1 MSAHDRH
8 GRRVV
13 VTGLGAISCLGSGVP
28 AFWQGLADGGAAPR
42 PVTDPDARMANRLMY
57 LVPEADVPEGP
68 RRHAHVELGAGPR
81 MAVAAAREA
90 VADAGLDA
98 VLRERLSVVL
108 GVEMGNAGQHE
119 ARRSARRDAPTRPA
133 AGTWS
138 PMTVTCAAVSA
149 AIGATGGSTSFGNA
163 CAASGYAASV
173 AADMVRAGEADV
185 VLTGGA
191 EGPTRVGM
199 GVFNRIGAA
208 DPVACRPFDTDRQ
221 GTLFGDGAAMLVLEA
236 AEHAEARGAKVYAE
250 LSAAAFS
257 CDAHHPTAPDPGGV
271 QAVRGMRRALA
282 EAGLRPDEV
291 GAVVPHGTGTPLND
305 VVESEALRAVFGAH
319 CDELPLFSL
328 KAMIGHTA
336 GVAGAFGVL
345 TAALMLHHGQVPANA
360 PVLAQD
366 PRCAVWLP
374 QDGPVPL
381 GVPSVLVNAYAF
393 GGNNVSL
400 ALTAAP
406 GRAAAHRDAP
416 GPAAAARPA
425 PARSG
430 PARRDVDLG
439 GAAA

>member
-1 MSAHDRH
+1 MSRRAGS

-13 VTGLGAISCLGSGVP
+13 VTGLGAISPLGSGVS
-28 AFWQGLADGGAAPR
+28 AFWKGLASKGAAPR
-42 PVTDPDARMANRLMY
+42 PVVDPDARMANRLMY
-57 LVPEADVPEGP
+57 LVPAADVPEGP
-68 RRHAHVELGAGPR
+68 ERHAHVELAAGPR
-81 MAVAAAREA
+81 MAIAAAREA
-90 VADAGLDA
+90 VADAGLDEA
-98 VLRERLSVVL
+98 QRERLSVVL

-119 ARRSARRDAPTRPA
+119 ARRSAERGAPSRRA
-133 AGTWS
+133 AGRWS

-163 CAASGYAASV
+163 CAASGYAAAV
-173 AADMVRAGEADV
+173 AADMIRAGEADV

-208 DPVACRPFDTDRQ
+208 DPVACRPFATDRQ

-271 QAVRGMRRALA
+271 QAVRGMRGALA
-282 EAGLRPDEV
+282 EAGLRPDQV
-291 GAVVPHGTGTPLND
+291 GGVVPHGTGTPLND
-305 VVESEALRAVFGAH
+305 VVESEALREVFGAH

-360 PVLAQD
+360 PVSAQD

-381 GVPSVLVNAYAF
+381 SAPSVLVNAYAF

-400 ALTAAP
+400 VLSAAP
-406 GRAAAHRDAP
+406 GADAGHRDREVRALRE
-416 GPAAAARPA
+416 RPA
-425 PARSG
+425 EGMVLS
-430 PARRDVDLG
+430 
-439 GAAA
+439 

>member
-1 MSAHDRH
+1 MSAPGAS

-28 AFWQGLADGGAAPR
+28 AFWQGLASGGGAPR
-42 PVTDPDARMANRLMY
+42 PVTDPHARMANRLMY

-68 RRHAHVELGAGPR
+68 EHHAHVELAAGPR
-81 MAVAAAREA
+81 MAIAAAHEA
-90 VADAGLDA
+90 VSDAALDDA
-98 VLRERLSVVL
+98 QRERLCVVL
-108 GVEMGNAGQHE
+108 GVEMGNAGRHE
-119 ARRSARRDAPTRPA
+119 ARRSAAHDASNSRSAEHDASSRSAEQDAPSSRSGDPEAPSGRA
-133 AGTWS
+133 AGRWS
-138 PMTVTCAAVSA
+138 PMTVTSAAVSA
-149 AIGATGGSTSFGNA
+149 AIGATGGSTSVGNA
-163 CAASGYAASV
+163 CAASGYAAAI
-173 AADMVRAGEADV
+173 AADMIRAGEADL

-208 DPVACRPFDTDRQ
+208 DPVACRPFDTERQ
-221 GTLFGDGAAMLVLEA
+221 GTLFGDGAAMLVLES

-257 CDAHHPTAPDPGGV
+257 CDAHHPTAPDPGGS

-282 EAGLRPDEV
+282 DAGLKPGDV
-291 GAVVPHGTGTPLND
+291 GGVVPHGTGTELND
-305 VVESEALRAVFGAH
+305 VVESEALHEVFGELAA
-319 CDELPLFSL
+319 ELPLFSL

-345 TAALMLHHGQVPANA
+345 TAALMLHHGRLPANA
-360 PVLAQD
+360 PVTAQD

-374 QDGPVPL
+374 QDAPVPL
-381 GVPSVLVNAYAF
+381 NAPAVLVNAYAF

-400 ALTAAP
+400 VLSGAP
-406 GRAAAHRDAP
+406 
-416 GPAAAARPA
+416 
-425 PARSG
+425 
-430 PARRDVDLG
+430 

>member
-1 MSAHDRH
+1 MSAQGAT

-28 AFWQGLADGGAAPR
+28 AFWQGLTSGGGAPR

-57 LVPEADVPEGP
+57 LVPAADVPDGP
-68 RRHAHVELGAGPR
+68 ERHAHVELAADPAWRSPPPTKRWRTPGWTTRSANGSPSYWAWRWATPAG
-81 MAVAAAREA
+81 
-90 VADAGLDA
+90 D
-98 VLRERLSVVL
+98 
-108 GVEMGNAGQHE
+108 E
-119 ARRSARRDAPTRPA
+119 ARRAAEHGAPIRRAV
-133 AGTWS
+133 GKWS
-138 PMTVTCAAVSA
+138 PMTVTSAAVSA
-149 AIGATGGSTSFGNA
+149 AIGATGGSTSVGNA
-163 CAASGYAASV
+163 CAASGYAAAI
-173 AADMVRAGEADV
+173 AADMIRAGETDM

-221 GTLFGDGAAMLVLEA
+221 GTLFGDGAAMLVLES
-236 AEHAEARGAKVYAE
+236 AEHAEARGATVYAE

-257 CDAHHPTAPDPGGV
+257 CDAHHPTAPDPGGT

-282 EAGLRPDEV
+282 DAGLRPDDV
-291 GAVVPHGTGTPLND
+291 GGVVPHGTGTPLND
-305 VVESEALRAVFGAH
+305 VVESEALREVFGEL

-345 TAALMLHHGQVPANA
+345 TAALMLHHGRVPANA
-360 PVLAQD
+360 PVTAQD

-374 QDGPVPL
+374 QDRPVPL
-381 GVPSVLVNAYAF
+381 TASAVLVNAYAF

-400 ALTAAP
+400 VLSGVPGAGSEREHQGTA
-406 GRAAAHRDAP
+406 GRAATPRHDPVHQDTGTR
-416 GPAAAARPA
+416 
-425 PARSG
+425 
-430 PARRDVDLG
+430 

>member
-1 MSAHDRH
+1 M
-8 GRRVV
+8 V
-13 VTGLGAISCLGSGVP
+13 VTGLGAISCLGSGVS
-28 AFWQGLADGGAAPR
+28 AFWHGLGSPGPAPR

-57 LVPEADVPEGP
+57 LVDAADVPRGP
-68 RRHAHVELGAGPR
+68 GRHAHVELAAGPR
-81 MAVAAAREA
+81 TAIAAAREA
-90 VADAGLDA
+90 VADAGLDEA
-98 VLRERLSVVL
+98 RRERLSVVL

-119 ARRSARRDAPTRPA
+119 ARRSAERGAPSGRA
-133 AGTWS
+133 VGRWS

-149 AIGATGGSTSFGNA
+149 AIGATGASTSFGNA
-163 CAASGYAASV
+163 CAASGYAAAV
-173 AADMVRAGEADV
+173 AADMIRAGEADV

-208 DPVACRPFDTDRQ
+208 DPVACRPFATDRR

-257 CDAHHPTAPDPGGV
+257 CDAHHPTAPDPAGV
-271 QAVRGMRRALA
+271 QAVRGMRGALA
-282 EAGLRPDEV
+282 EAGLRPDDI

-305 VVESEALRAVFGAH
+305 VVESEALREVFGAH

-345 TAALMLHHGQVPANA
+345 TAALMLHHGRVPANA
-360 PVLAQD
+360 PVSAQD

-381 GVPSVLVNAYAF
+381 DATSVLVNAYAF

-400 ALTAAP
+400 VLSSAP
-406 GRAAAHRDAP
+406 GADAAHRDAR
-416 GPAAAARPA
+416 GRTDL
-425 PARSG
+425 S
-430 PARRDVDLG
+430 RRDPALPDTDPR

>member
-1 MSAHDRH
+1 MSAQEAT

-28 AFWQGLADGGAAPR
+28 AFWEGLTSGGGTPR

-57 LVPEADVPEGP
+57 LVPAADVPDGP
-68 RRHAHVELGAGPR
+68 ERHAHVELAAGPR
-81 MAVAAAREA
+81 MAIAAAHEA
-90 VADAGLDA
+90 VADAGLDDA
-98 VLRERLSVVL
+98 QRERLSVVL
-108 GVEMGNAGQHE
+108 GVEMGNAGRHE
-119 ARRSARRDAPTRPA
+119 ARRAAEHGAPIRRAVGR
-133 AGTWS
+133 WS
-138 PMTVTCAAVSA
+138 PMTVTSAAVSA
-149 AIGATGGSTSFGNA
+149 AIGATGGSTSVGNA
-163 CAASGYAASV
+163 CAASGYAAAI
-173 AADMVRAGEADV
+173 AADMIRAGEAEM

-221 GTLFGDGAAMLVLEA
+221 GTLFGDGAAMLVLES
-236 AEHAEARGAKVYAE
+236 AEHAEARGATVYAE

-257 CDAHHPTAPDPGGV
+257 CDAHHPTAPDPGGT

-282 EAGLRPDEV
+282 DAGLRPADV
-291 GAVVPHGTGTPLND
+291 GGVVPHGTGTPLND
-305 VVESEALRAVFGAH
+305 VVESEALREVFGEL

-345 TAALMLHHGQVPANA
+345 TAALMLHHGRVPANA
-360 PVLAQD
+360 PVTAQD

-374 QDGPVPL
+374 QDRPVPL
-381 GVPSVLVNAYAF
+381 SASAVLVNAYAF

-400 ALTAAP
+400 VLTGVPGAGSEREHQGKAGWAATP
-406 GRAAAHRDAP
+406 RNDPLHQDTGTR
-416 GPAAAARPA
+416 
-425 PARSG
+425 
-430 PARRDVDLG
+430 